1 MTTPKK
7 INNNKKTLK
16 ELVEESNIHYPKII
30 LMLSAN
36 NLLKQYEYELH
47 TNEYVKPTMTEN
59 EFNKLIGE

>member
-7 INNNKKTLK
+7 RNKKTLK

-47 TNEYVKPTMTEN
+47 TNEYVKPSMTES

>member
-1 MTTPKK
+1 MTPKK
-7 INNNKKTLK
+7 RNNTKKTLK
-16 ELVEESNIHYPKII
+16 ELVENSTVHYPKII

-47 TNEYVKPTMTEN
+47 TNEYVKPTLTEN

>member
-7 INNNKKTLK
+7 RTKKTLK
-16 ELVEESNIHYPKII
+16 ELVEESKIHYPKII

-47 TNEYVKPTMTEN
+47 TNEYVKPSMTES

>member
-7 INNNKKTLK
+7 RTKKTLK

-47 TNEYVKPTMTEN
+47 TNEYVTKYD
-59 EFNKLIGE
+59 

>member
-7 INNNKKTLK
+7 RNNNKKTLK

-47 TNEYVKPTMTEN
+47 TNEYVKPTMTES
-59 EFNKLIGE
+59 EFKKIIGE

>member
-7 INNNKKTLK
+7 RTKKALK

-47 TNEYVKPTMTEN
+47 TNEYVKPSMTES

>member
-7 INNNKKTLK
+7 RTNNKKTLK

-47 TNEYVKPTMTEN
+47 TNEYVKPSMTES
-59 EFNKLIGE
+59 EFKKIIGE